1 MFVPFLI
8 MLREG
13 LEAALIVSLIASY
26 LKRTQRGRCA
36 LSFGSAVTVAGRVR
50 EGVLPEISR
59 HNRKQAEGNQ

>member
-36 LSFGSAVTVAGRVR
+36 LSFGSADTVAGKLRDLACGGFVWLQQRVA
-50 EGVLPEISR
+50 LP
-59 HNRKQAEGNQ
+59 

>member
-36 LSFGSAVTVAGRVR
+36 LSFGSAVTVAGKLRDLACGGFVWLQQRVA
-50 EGVLPEISR
+50 LP
-59 HNRKQAEGNQ
+59 